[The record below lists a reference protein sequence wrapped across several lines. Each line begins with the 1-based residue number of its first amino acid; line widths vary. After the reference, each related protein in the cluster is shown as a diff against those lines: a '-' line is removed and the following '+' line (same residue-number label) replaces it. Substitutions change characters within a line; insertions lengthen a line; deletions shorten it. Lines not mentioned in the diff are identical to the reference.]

1 MAAEEWSHH
10 CNTVHHQKRRPHCHV
25 TIIIA
30 IIAGAEVGVD
40 LSDRFNFS
48 VLTAPNRSD
57 IPPEAVLRY
66 QATDKLGV
74 QGALDQQGRWQGQLQ
89 LFFRF

>member
-1 MAAEEWSHH
+1 
-10 CNTVHHQKRRPHCHV
+10 
-25 TIIIA
+25 
-30 IIAGAEVGVD
+30 
-40 LSDRFNFS
+40 
-48 VLTAPNRSD
+48 
-57 IPPEAVLRY
+57 VLRY